1 MITEINIIPSVA
13 TSVTVSEQD
22 GADTIY
28 DTKNIALSPA
38 DEAAILAIIQPYI
51 TAQ

>member
-1 MITEINIIPSVA
+1 MITEINIIPSVT

-28 DTKNIALSPA
+28 DTKNITLSPA
-38 DEAAILAIIQPYI
+38 DQAAIIAIIEPYI
-51 TAQ
+51 NS